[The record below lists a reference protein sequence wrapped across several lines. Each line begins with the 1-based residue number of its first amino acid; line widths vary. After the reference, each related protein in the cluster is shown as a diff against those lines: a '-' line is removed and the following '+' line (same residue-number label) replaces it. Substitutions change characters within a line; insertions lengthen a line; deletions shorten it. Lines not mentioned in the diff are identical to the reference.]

1 MVVEMKM
8 FLPDLNQR
16 LGYVKAIADADVV
29 LSGEARNIYYYNPSN
44 KLIAQADQYK
54 GVRLVD

>member
-1 MVVEMKM
+1 MKM